1 MANNYDDGS
10 YWSEEAGRLAR
21 KGLGGLV
28 DVGSFVANSPHRG
41 GEWLG
46 ENAGR
51 FAGGLIYGEPQQPRL
66 TNPTMDTRNNP
77 RGMAAPVNGGYPLYP
92 YRGELRNPIS
102 GVSDIAQYGPGP
114 IDQNM
119 TQLGPR
125 RDNSEPVSV
134 APSSQATPSGYA
146 PGSAAETIDM
156 LISGKHPSQQPMQPQ
171 QPPQGPQGSPQPQ
184 QGGFRQIPSYMP
196 PTNPNDPGAMSGPA
210 IGPGGVLQSQPWER
224 NYLAGGARMNPMA
237 QSFNGPHPAKGW
249 QPQNP
254 MQQLA
259 QMNQQGDLSIQQA
272 NAGRGLNPAVQKAR
286 LGAEGKELDR
296 AERAREFDIK
306 DKRTGQSLDLRKDSL
321 TEASQIAQ
329 AHQAI
334 EQGKL
339 DIMELNSKNQGRLI
353 GYRIDQGIKDHKE
366 NSAFRDGIL
375 KLRQQGRRDKIVNEL
390 ANRDMLSIKEKAQ
403 MLESIAKNG
412 SSDEKEAATKELA
425 IIEKQLQG
433 YDAPESL
440 DDLMSYES
448 PMDSRDGTVPQGENQ
463 QPSVA
468 APVESSGLKRWKE

>member
-1 MANNYDDGS
+1 
-10 YWSEEAGRLAR
+10 
-21 KGLGGLV
+21 
-28 DVGSFVANSPHRG
+28 
-41 GEWLG
+41 
-46 ENAGR
+46 
-51 FAGGLIYGEPQQPRL
+51 
-66 TNPTMDTRNNP
+66 
-77 RGMAAPVNGGYPLYP
+77 
-92 YRGELRNPIS
+92 
-102 GVSDIAQYGPGP
+102 
-114 IDQNM
+114 
-119 TQLGPR
+119 
-125 RDNSEPVSV
+125 
-134 APSSQATPSGYA
+134 
-146 PGSAAETIDM
+146 M

-448 PMDSRDGTVPQGENQ
+448 PMDSRDGTVPKGENQ